1 MSKLITVF
9 GATGN
14 QGGSVIESILADVT
28 LSKEFKIRGITR
40 NISKPA
46 AQELVKKGVELV
58 VADMMSKQS
67 LQKAVQ
73 NSHTVF
79 LVTNYWETHGTTDE
93 VTQGKNVAD
102 VCKDLG
108 VQHLIYSSSVNV
120 TKTSKGRLTHLPHF
134 DGKADVEEYIRDSG
148 IPATFFLAGYFM
160 SNLETFTQRDE
171 DGTLTWA
178 LPTGKDAKFP
188 LIDIKKD
195 TGMYHDLQKSCTNL
209 MILTRLF
216 TDYLTGK
223 FVKAIIRKR
232 VSLLGARILG
242 AEGYYTADQILDIIS
257 KEGGKKTQLI
267 QLDEAT
273 YKSFIPLNTAQ
284 EILETH
290 LLNEKPGYYNG
301 EGLEK
306 SHEILEDKLV
316 DFKEFV
322 RNSKILQG

>member
-14 QGGSVIESILADVT
+14 QGGSVIDCILADVT

-40 NISKPA
+40 NISKLA
-46 AQELVKKGVELV
+46 AQELVKKGVEVV

-67 LQKAVQ
+67 LQKALQ

-102 VCKDLG
+102 VSKDLG
-108 VQHLIYSSSVNV
+108 VQHLIFSSSLNV
-120 TKTSKGRLTHLPHF
+120 TKTSKGCLTHLPHF
-134 DGKADVEEYIRDSG
+134 DGKADIEEYIRDSG

-160 SNLETFTQRDE
+160 SNLETFLQKAE
-171 DGTLTWA
+171 DGSLTWA

-188 LIDIKKD
+188 LIAINED
-195 TGMYHDLQKSCTNL
+195 T
-209 MILTRLF
+209 
-216 TDYLTGK
+216 
-223 FVKAIIRKR
+223 
-232 VSLLGARILG
+232 GARILG
-242 AEGYYTADQILDIIS
+242 AEGYYTAGQILDIIS
-257 KEGGKKTQLI
+257 EEGGKKTQLI
-267 QLDEAT
+267 QLDEET
-273 YKSFIPLNTAQ
+273 YKSFIPPNTAQ

-306 SHEILEDKLV
+306 SHRILEDKLV

-322 RNSKILQG
+322 RNSKVLQA

>member
-14 QGGSVIESILADVT
+14 QGGSVIECILADVT

-46 AQELVKKGVELV
+46 AQELVKKGVEVV

-67 LQKAVQ
+67 LQKALQ
-73 NSHTVF
+73 SSHTVF

-102 VCKDLG
+102 VSKDLG
-108 VQHLIYSSSVNV
+108 VQHLIFSSSLNV
-120 TKTSKGRLTHLPHF
+120 TKTSKGCLTHLPHF
-134 DGKADVEEYIRDSG
+134 DGKADIEEYIRDSG

-160 SNLETFTQRDE
+160 SNLETFLQKTE
-171 DGTLTWA
+171 DGSLTWA

-188 LIDIKKD
+188 LIAINED
-195 TGMYHDLQKSCTNL
+195 T
-209 MILTRLF
+209 
-216 TDYLTGK
+216 
-223 FVKAIIRKR
+223 
-232 VSLLGARILG
+232 GARILG
-242 AEGYYTADQILDIIS
+242 AEGYYTAGQILDIIS
-257 KEGGKKTQLI
+257 EEGGKKTHLI
-267 QLDEAT
+267 QLDEET
-273 YKSFIPLNTAQ
+273 YKSFIPPNTAQ

-301 EGLEK
+301 EGLEE
-306 SHEILEDKLV
+306 SHRILEDKLV

-322 RNSKILQG
+322 RNSKVLQA